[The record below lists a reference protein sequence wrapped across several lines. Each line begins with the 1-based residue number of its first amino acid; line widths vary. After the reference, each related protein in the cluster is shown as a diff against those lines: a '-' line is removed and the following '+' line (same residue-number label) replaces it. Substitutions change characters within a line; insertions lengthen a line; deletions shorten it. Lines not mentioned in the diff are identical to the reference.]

1 MPFPYLFRKLFQ
13 NDGAG
18 KLLNKEIIPPLTA
31 DDVSDV
37 LKTTVQSLSVDEK
50 AQIVQNL
57 AGTFLPLYGGTLTG
71 GLNAWGGIYA
81 KNNGTGGQSLI
92 SGGNSDVVIDRAGAQ
107 LFLYGATTKLNKPG
121 SFLLSANGA
130 DGIASL
136 AGFPSGALT
145 WNGKAVMV
153 ASATGGSG
161 GSSSWYKKY
170 EDGFIMQGGRVSIS
184 QNVSGHYGT
193 EVAITFPIPFAATPP
208 VTIHSGGGYV
218 SASGPV
224 SVSSTGYKARFLNGS
239 GSTQTLYDFSWFA
252 CGY

>member
-1 MPFPYLFRKLFQ
+1 MALPWLFRKLFQ
-13 NDGAG
+13 NNGAG
-18 KLLNKEIIPPLTA
+18 DLLNKGIIPPLTA

-71 GLNAWGGIYA
+71 RLNAHGGIYV
-81 KNNGTGGQSLI
+81 KNNGTADQSLI
-92 SGGNSDVVIDRAGAQ
+92 SGGNSDNIAARAGAQ

-130 DGIASL
+130 DGVASL

-184 QNVSGHYGT
+184 QNVAGHYGT

-208 VTIHSGGGYV
+208 VTIHSGSGYV
-218 SASGPV
+218 SASGPA